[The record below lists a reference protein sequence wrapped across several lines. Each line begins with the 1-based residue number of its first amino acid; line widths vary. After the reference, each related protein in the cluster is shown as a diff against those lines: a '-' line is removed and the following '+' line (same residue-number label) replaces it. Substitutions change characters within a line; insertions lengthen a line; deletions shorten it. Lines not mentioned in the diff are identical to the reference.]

1 MSQLRRFAQTNNAT
15 VGTSTP
21 RRGSTSASPASVPST
36 PVRGTPVPVTPRTR
50 LVYPIS
56 PATSPSISASTPF
69 DWEAARSQR
78 PPPYATPLQGKRVR
92 GLRQSEVGTPGAA
105 SPGPLT
111 PGGKRSQRVVRKKG
125 LVERISSIPSEIAF
139 QISLFPHNVPLPS
152 SVTSAYLLGG
162 FLHFLHLCVRVARIS
177 RVPDS
182 DLGWEDMYREGEGD
196 SWFDWTIPTATI
208 LFSAAV
214 LNTLYLF
221 TRTRIYQ
228 LTLASDPVSSPH
240 AAYVSRPRVVRPQDD
255 NEPPR
260 RRIQLGSLALS
271 LLSHLGRA
279 LMLSIRF
286 LLNLSPPKARE
297 QTIRGINS
305 TERIQQLE
313 VWTPGELES
322 TLFAIY
328 SPVHALL
335 WTAVTS
341 ANWMLICCI
350 MGTVSVQMRAMT
362 RAYETLLK
370 DRAIIA
376 AEVLH
381 EYDEKFVYPRVMPV
395 RKDAAV
401 MTHQSE
407 MVDVWTN

>member
-1 MSQLRRFAQTNNAT
+1 
-15 VGTSTP
+15 
-21 RRGSTSASPASVPST
+21 
-36 PVRGTPVPVTPRTR
+36 
-50 LVYPIS
+50 
-56 PATSPSISASTPF
+56 
-69 DWEAARSQR
+69 
-78 PPPYATPLQGKRVR
+78 
-92 GLRQSEVGTPGAA
+92 
-105 SPGPLT
+105 
-111 PGGKRSQRVVRKKG
+111 
-125 LVERISSIPSEIAF
+125 
-139 QISLFPHNVPLPS
+139 
-152 SVTSAYLLGG
+152 
-162 FLHFLHLCVRVARIS
+162 
-177 RVPDS
+177 
-182 DLGWEDMYREGEGD
+182 
-196 SWFDWTIPTATI
+196 
-208 LFSAAV
+208 
-214 LNTLYLF
+214 
-221 TRTRIYQ
+221 
-228 LTLASDPVSSPH
+228 
-240 AAYVSRPRVVRPQDD
+240 
-255 NEPPR
+255 
-260 RRIQLGSLALS
+260 
-271 LLSHLGRA
+271 
-279 LMLSIRF
+279 MLSIRF

-362 RAYETLLK
+362 RAYEALLK

>member
-1 MSQLRRFAQTNNAT
+1 M
-15 VGTSTP
+15 
-21 RRGSTSASPASVPST
+21 
-36 PVRGTPVPVTPRTR
+36 
-50 LVYPIS
+50 
-56 PATSPSISASTPF
+56 
-69 DWEAARSQR
+69 
-78 PPPYATPLQGKRVR
+78 
-92 GLRQSEVGTPGAA
+92 
-105 SPGPLT
+105 
-111 PGGKRSQRVVRKKG
+111 
-125 LVERISSIPSEIAF
+125 
-139 QISLFPHNVPLPS
+139 
-152 SVTSAYLLGG
+152 
-162 FLHFLHLCVRVARIS
+162 
-177 RVPDS
+177 
-182 DLGWEDMYREGEGD
+182 
-196 SWFDWTIPTATI
+196 
-208 LFSAAV
+208 
-214 LNTLYLF
+214 
-221 TRTRIYQ
+221 
-228 LTLASDPVSSPH
+228 
-240 AAYVSRPRVVRPQDD
+240 
-255 NEPPR
+255 
-260 RRIQLGSLALS
+260 
-271 LLSHLGRA
+271 LSHLGRA

-381 EYDEKFVYPRVMPV
+381 EYDEKASPRKLIYAISAYRRV
-395 RKDAAV
+395 
-401 MTHQSE
+401 SL
-407 MVDVWTN
+407 